1 MHATDNKSDNDKSV
15 MDGDLLA
22 AIDVDPYLNHICKL
36 TDSSNSCD
44 KHNLCTGICDTVNI
58 SHTNFYSND
67 HQPRANSSHTSN
79 TTKQDT
85 RVQNYSAIADNSA
98 QLDPYPYTA
107 HVLTL
112 QSCKPSIGHRVRL
125 PAAAE
130 RIITPLKLNNWK
142 WAMNGYPDT
151 HFADYIANGIEQG
164 FCIGFGYGSVQCT
177 SSKSN
182 AKSASRHPE
191 PITAYLHKELNEG
204 RIAGPL
210 LTSTAPACSM
220 Q

>member
-15 MDGDLLA
+15 MDGDLLT
-22 AIDVDPYLNHICKL
+22 AIDVDPYLNHICKV
-36 TDSSNSCD
+36 TNSSNSCD

-58 SHTNFYSND
+58 SHTNYYSSD

-79 TTKQDT
+79 TTNQYT

-98 QLDPYPYTA
+98 QLGPYPYTA
-107 HVLTL
+107 
-112 QSCKPSIGHRVRL
+112 RL
-125 PAAAE
+125 DAAIMQTFNRPPHKTAGSSRAHNHTTE
-130 RIITPLKLNNWK
+130 PDNWK

-182 AKSASRHPE
+182 AKSVSRHSSLMFNA
-191 PITAYLHKELNEG
+191 INWGSYLSPSQENG
-204 RIAGPL
+204 D
-210 LTSTAPACSM
+210 
-220 Q
+220 